1 MDLADEGDGGGWVIG
16 EDSQRR
22 WGLFGAAGLL
32 LRAPNPADPADPLVL
47 LQHRAKWT
55 ASGDTWALPGGAID
69 SGESPAQAASR
80 ETFEEAGIPA
90 GAVRVRGERVTSRMS
105 GVPRPRTRIGSLLH
119 DGSLPGGMHRSH
131 TIEWTYTT
139 VFADVPS
146 ALDTVANHESVEL
159 RWVAQSEIAAF
170 NLMPAF
176 AEAWPSL
183 QARPVSCVVDV
194 ANVLGSRSNG
204 WWRDRAGFTTALLR
218 QLAGAVPCALAP
230 TAHDVGGSWLSRTT
244 VVLEGAAKA
253 AEFPAAPNEAAPS
266 TAAAGDSPA
275 SAAPAFRRVDAP
287 GEGDDTIVDVASS
300 ELATAGPGG
309 VLVVTSDR
317 GLRDRLPAGISVI
330 GSGAYLSALGLA

>member
-22 WGLFGAAGLL
+22 WGLYGAAGLL

-47 LQHRAKWT
+47 MQHRAKWT

-69 SGESPAQAASR
+69 SGESAAEAASR

-90 GAVRVRGERVTSRMS
+90 GSVRIRGERVTSRMT
-105 GVPRPRTRIGSLLH
+105 GVPRPRTRIGTVAH
-119 DGSLPGGMHRSH
+119 DGSLPGGMSRSRS
-131 TIEWTYTT
+131 IEWTYTT
-139 VFADVPS
+139 VFADVPA

-159 RWVAQSEIAAF
+159 RWVPQSEVGSF
-170 NLMPAF
+170 DLMPAF
-176 AEAWPSL
+176 AAAWDSL
-183 QARPVSCVVDV
+183 RARPVSCVVDV

-204 WWRDRAGFTTALLR
+204 WWRDRAGFTTALLGR
-218 QLAGAVPCALAP
+218 LAGALPCVLP
-230 TAHDVGGSWLSRTT
+230 PIAHDVGGSWLARTT

-253 AEFPAAPNEAAPS
+253 AESPAAL
-266 TAAAGDSPA
+266 
-275 SAAPAFRRVDAP
+275 RRVDAP
-287 GEGDDTIVDVASS
+287 GEGDDTIVDVATAELSS
-300 ELATAGPGG
+300 AGPGG

-330 GSGAYLSALGLA
+330 GSGGFLSGVGLG